1 MQINAA
7 LNDGKLTVGDIN
19 NDSYP
24 DVVTVDNSGS
34 VVAYINNQQSE
45 FVKKKKDIQKQRKQL
60 EREKKMRTRPRP
72 AKKEEAKEKEKPKK
86 EEPKEVTSNDLKR
99 QDNIDKLFERQEK
112 RLAELKQDFK
122 DEIFTKEE
130 YLERIKSIEE
140 QTNLAL
146 SKFGEGGK
154 V

>member
-1 MQINAA
+1 MNQESITPNWE
-7 LNDGKLTVGDIN
+7 LNRK
-19 NDSYP
+19 S
-24 DVVTVDNSGS
+24 
-34 VVAYINNQQSE
+34 SE
-45 FVKKKKDIQKQRKQL
+45 AITLNIGGASAGTKKAEPKK
-60 EREKKMRTRPRP
+60 
-72 AKKEEAKEKEKPKK
+72 AEEPKK